1 MVKADS
7 SQAARLGFWLPALF
21 SGSGTVLPLV
31 SHLGETLPQDQHNTC
46 NPLRFTGLI
55 PTST

>member
-7 SQAARLGFWLPALF
+7 SQASRLGFWLPALV
-21 SGSGTVLPLV
+21 SGSGTVLLLV
-31 SHLGETLPQDQHNTC
+31 SHLGETLPQDQHSTC
-46 NPLRFTGLI
+46 NPLRFAGLI